1 MEDKKLKKVVIALIT
16 VLLVCTLAACGSTN
30 EKEPDQ
36 SITFVDGK
44 LVNMNDTEYVGIF
57 FDYTNVSECILGA
70 VLPCLPACSCHKH
83 SMLINSL
90 SACNFT
96 SHLSSDSF
104 CTETEL

>member
-1 MEDKKLKKVVIALIT
+1 MTVLITPYRVKGGTNDAGLDVYAKMRKKLVF
-16 VLLVCTLAACGSTN
+16 S
-30 EKEPDQ
+30 PPH
-36 SITFVDGK
+36 
-44 LVNMNDTEYVGIF
+44 IF

-90 SACNFT
+90 IACNFT